1 MTLDEKSLLASI
13 CKTFNKKLAQ
23 TLVNESESCISRS
36 VQKLKQNE
44 TFRAKLTIAIDNI
57 VEELNK

>member
-23 TLVNESESCISRS
+23 MICYSLNIS
-36 VQKLKQNE
+36 KTTFNKYWKIFGCKGLK
-44 TFRAKLTIAIDNI
+44 K
-57 VEELNK
+57 

>member
-23 TLVNESESCISRS
+23 MICYS
-36 VQKLKQNE
+36 
-44 TFRAKLTIAIDNI
+44 LTISKCTF
-57 VEELNK
+57 NKYCKIFGSKGLKKNDDR

>member
-23 TLVNESESCISRS
+23 MICYSLNIS
-36 VQKLKQNE
+36 KN
-44 TFRAKLTIAIDNI
+44 TF
-57 VEELNK
+57 NKYWKAFGCKEYEK

>member
-23 TLVNESESCISRS
+23 MICYSLNISKTTFNKYWKTFGS
-36 VQKLKQNE
+36 KGLKN
-44 TFRAKLTIAIDNI
+44 DNR
-57 VEELNK
+57 

>member
-23 TLVNESESCISRS
+23 MIYYSLNISKTTFNKYW
-36 VQKLKQNE
+36 KLFGRKGL
-44 TFRAKLTIAIDNI
+44 K
-57 VEELNK
+57 K

>member
-23 TLVNESESCISRS
+23 MICHSLNISKTTFNKYWKIFGREG
-36 VQKLKQNE
+36 LK
-44 TFRAKLTIAIDNI
+44 K
-57 VEELNK
+57 

>member
-23 TLVNESESCISRS
+23 MICYSLNIS
-36 VQKLKQNE
+36 K
-44 TFRAKLTIAIDNI
+44 TTY
-57 VEELNK
+57 NKY

>member
-23 TLVNESESCISRS
+23 MICYSLNISKTTFNKYW
-36 VQKLKQNE
+36 KLFGRKGL
-44 TFRAKLTIAIDNI
+44 K
-57 VEELNK
+57 K

>member
-23 TLVNESESCISRS
+23 MICYSLAIPKSTFDKYWKAFGCKESNE
-36 VQKLKQNE
+36 
-44 TFRAKLTIAIDNI
+44 
-57 VEELNK
+57 

>member
-23 TLVNESESCISRS
+23 MICYSLNISKNTFNKYWKIFGR
-36 VQKLKQNE
+36 KGLK
-44 TFRAKLTIAIDNI
+44 K
-57 VEELNK
+57 

>member
-23 TLVNESESCISRS
+23 MIFYSLS
-36 VQKLKQNE
+36 VSKTTFNKYWKLFGRKE
-44 TFRAKLTIAIDNI
+44 YEK
-57 VEELNK
+57 